1 MAESWNVFRC
11 SACGMCHGRKTVGHN
26 CPHCGQRTNQSTPV
40 VDRAENPNE
49 LRMKV
54 LMANTP
60 PELRES
66 LAKKLRESEKLI
78 KSNNTFSSA
87 FGMRELRKLIDEQGN
102 VSIESINER
111 FAELGFSNEI
121 VDFLDKAEAQGVIL
135 RLRDGIWQ
143 FLE

>member
-1 MAESWNVFRC
+1 
-11 SACGMCHGRKTVGHN
+11 
-26 CPHCGQRTNQSTPV
+26 
-40 VDRAENPNE
+40 
-49 LRMKV
+49 MKV

-78 KSNNTFSSA
+78 KTNNTFSSA
-87 FGMRELRKLIDEQGN
+87 FGLRELRKLVDDQGN

-135 RLRDGIWQ
+135 RLSDGIWQ

>member
-1 MAESWNVFRC
+1 M
-11 SACGMCHGRKTVGHN
+11 
-26 CPHCGQRTNQSTPV
+26 
-40 VDRAENPNE
+40 
-49 LRMKV
+49 
-54 LMANTP
+54 
-60 PELRES
+60 
-66 LAKKLRESEKLI
+66 AKKLRESEKLI

>member
-1 MAESWNVFRC
+1 
-11 SACGMCHGRKTVGHN
+11 
-26 CPHCGQRTNQSTPV
+26 
-40 VDRAENPNE
+40 
-49 LRMKV
+49 MKV

-135 RLRDGIWQ
+135 RLSDGIWQ

>member
-1 MAESWNVFRC
+1 
-11 SACGMCHGRKTVGHN
+11 
-26 CPHCGQRTNQSTPV
+26 
-40 VDRAENPNE
+40 
-49 LRMKV
+49 MKV

-78 KSNNTFSSA
+78 KTNNTFSSA
-87 FGMRELRKLIDEQGN
+87 LGLRELRKLTDEQGN

-135 RLRDGIWQ
+135 RLSDGIWQ

>member
-1 MAESWNVFRC
+1 
-11 SACGMCHGRKTVGHN
+11 
-26 CPHCGQRTNQSTPV
+26 
-40 VDRAENPNE
+40 
-49 LRMKV
+49 MKV
-54 LMANTP
+54 LMANTT

-78 KSNNTFSSA
+78 KTNNTFSSA
-87 FGMRELRKLIDEQGN
+87 FGMRELRKLVDDQGN

>member
-1 MAESWNVFRC
+1 
-11 SACGMCHGRKTVGHN
+11 
-26 CPHCGQRTNQSTPV
+26 
-40 VDRAENPNE
+40 
-49 LRMKV
+49 MKV
-54 LMANTP
+54 LRANTP

-121 VDFLDKAEAQGVIL
+121 VDFLDKAEAQVVIL

>member
-1 MAESWNVFRC
+1 MQ
-11 SACGMCHGRKTVGHN
+11 T
-26 CPHCGQRTNQSTPV
+26 
-40 VDRAENPNE
+40 
-49 LRMKV
+49 
-54 LMANTP
+54 
-60 PELRES
+60 ES
-66 LAKKLRESEKLI
+66 LAKKLKESEKLI